1 MPFKPYF
8 NIKSSTSGSVGTPS
22 PGTANNSGSSS
33 GSFGQKSFHGSSNNA
48 GSTGAGNPIPGS
60 IGTVG
65 GGIQHPAMQ
74 HQFIV
79 RVEGTSQQFTDQTIA
94 FAMNMAKNELL
105 MIVEQSLT
113 ATTREHVVIQD
124 IIDNPDR
131 LITLEIM
138 NPNTGLVNDTIQ
150 FQDCVI
156 EDHAVDFNYANVGAV
171 AHILIWSYAQ
181 IDLGAGKAAAAY
193 ASAMSIVGKP

>member
-1 MPFKPYF
+1 MPTVSKPTMSPGVGIGS
-8 NIKSSTSGSVGTPS
+8 NNSLGKKSLGSNGGPQPGISTNQQGIGTSNSGSVG
-22 PGTANNSGSSS
+22 
-33 GSFGQKSFHGSSNNA
+33 
-48 GSTGAGNPIPGS
+48 S
-60 IGTVG
+60 IG
-65 GGIQHPAMQ
+65 GIHHPAMQ
-74 HQFIV
+74 HQFVV
-79 RVEGTSQQFTDQTIA
+79 RVEGTPQQFTEQSIA
-94 FAMNMAKNELL
+94 FAMNMAKNEIL

-113 ATTREHVVIQD
+113 ATIREHAVIQD

-138 NPNTGLVNDTIQ
+138 NPNTGAVNDTIK

-171 AHILIWSYAQ
+171 VHILVWSYAQ
-181 IDLGAGKAAAAY
+181 IDLGAGNAASAY